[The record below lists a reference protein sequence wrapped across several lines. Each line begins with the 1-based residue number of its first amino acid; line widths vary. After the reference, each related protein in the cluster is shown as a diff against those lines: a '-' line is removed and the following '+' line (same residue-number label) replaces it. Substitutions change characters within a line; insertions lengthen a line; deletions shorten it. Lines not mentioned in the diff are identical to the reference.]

1 MNDSKPLTRQ
11 HYTPEFKLRLVRMAL
26 KTLEENGSVA
36 ALARQHN
43 VNDNLLFKWM
53 RLWKNE
59 GRVARPRGRKA
70 NPPALS
76 ALVPVQ
82 IVHPSPAPA
91 LRPDAAAD
99 CIIRLPGGEISLHNP
114 SPAQLSALLQ
124 AMMCGGRS

>member
-1 MNDSKPLTRQ
+1 MTDSKSLTRQ
-11 HYTPEFKLRLVRMAL
+11 RYTPEFKLRLVHMAF
-26 KTLEENGSVA
+26 KTLEDNGSVA

-59 GRVARPRGRKA
+59 GRVATPRGRKTKM
-70 NPPALS
+70 PALP

-82 IVHPSPAPA
+82 IVHPLPAQVP
-91 LRPDAAAD
+91 LPDATAD

-114 SPAQLSALLQ
+114 TPEQLSAML
-124 AMMCGGRS
+124 AAIMRGGRP

>member
-1 MNDSKPLTRQ
+1 MTDSKSLTRQ

-43 VNDNLLFKWM
+43 VNDNLLFKWI

-59 GRVARPRGRKA
+59 GRVARPRRRKA
-70 NPPALS
+70 KPPALP

-91 LRPDAAAD
+91 PLPDAAAD
-99 CIIRLPGGEISLHNP
+99 CIIRLPGGEISLNNP

-124 AMMCGGRS
+124 AMMRGGRP